1 MKNLSL
7 TLASIVFG
15 SLLTSGAFAQDTGE
29 QNIEENLFHYEHQ
42 GTVYPPVFFVTNV
55 EDKAIKGQIEKYNA
69 FSALDDKAVGL
80 PIGVRVLKGHR
91 TKQDGTQFSS
101 LMLSAST
108 LGIIPVVS
116 NTEFK
121 VRYDVFVQG
130 KSIESFEYVMDSTD
144 VNNFWTSAYKDFET
158 SPTEEQFLRDT
169 VPQFLKELKSSK
181 VAQENFAEYWE
192 YFSE

>member
-7 TLASIVFG
+7 TLASIVAG
-15 SLLTSGAFAQDTGE
+15 SLLTLGAFAQDAGE
-29 QNIEENLFHYEHQ
+29 QSVDENLFHYEHQ

-144 VNNFWTSAYKDFET
+144 VNNFWTSAYRDFET

-169 VPQFLKELKSSK
+169 VPQFLKELKASK

>member
-1 MKNLSL
+1 MKKYMNGVLS
-7 TLASIVFG
+7 
-15 SLLTSGAFAQDTGE
+15 SLLFSGFVFSAFAQD
-29 QNIEENLFHYEHQ
+29 NVSPIVSYEHEGQ
-42 GTVYPPVFFVTNV
+42 AYPPVFFVTNI
-55 EDKAIKGQIEKYNA
+55 EDEEIKSMMEKYQA
-69 FSALDDKAVGL
+69 FMALDEDAVGL

-130 KSIESFEYVMDSTD
+130 KSIETFEYVMDSTD
-144 VNNFWTSAYKDFET
+144 VDNFWTAAYKDYET
-158 SPTEEQFLRDT
+158 SPTEEQFLMDT
-169 VPQFLKELKSSK
+169 IPQFFTELKASEVS
-181 VAQENFAEYWE
+181 QEVFSEYWE

>member
-1 MKNLSL
+1 MKKFTNSLVSTLMLSI
-7 TLASIVFG
+7 TAFG
-15 SLLTSGAFAQDTGE
+15 SVAQETASP
-29 QNIEENLFHYEHQ
+29 IVSYEHE
-42 GTVYPPVFFVTNV
+42 GKIYPPVFFVTNI
-55 EDKAIKGQIEKYNA
+55 EDDEIKLKIEQYQA
-69 FSALDDKAVGL
+69 FAALDENAVGL

-130 KSIESFEYVMDSTD
+130 KPIETFEYVMDSTD
-144 VNNFWTSAYKDFET
+144 VDNFWTAAYKDYET
-158 SPTEEQFLRDT
+158 SPTEEQFLLDT
-169 VPQFLKELKSSK
+169 IPQFFTELKASEASQA
-181 VAQENFAEYWE
+181 VFAEYWE

>member
-1 MKNLSL
+1 MKRILSG
-7 TLASIVFG
+7 TF
-15 SLLTSGAFAQDTGE
+15 SLLLTVFSAQVLAAPDP
-29 QNIEENLFHYEHQ
+29 QNLLKYEHTGQ
-42 GTVYPPVFFVTNV
+42 VYPPVFFVTNV
-55 EDKAIKGQIEKYNA
+55 ENKEVIASLEEYQAFEKLDK
-69 FSALDDKAVGL
+69 KAVGL

-130 KSIESFEYVMDSTD
+130 KSIADFEYVMDSTD
-144 VNNFWTSAYKDFET
+144 VNNFWTAAYKEHKT
-158 SPTEEQFLRDT
+158 KPSEE
-169 VPQFLKELKSSK
+169 VFLKDTLSRFLNELRQNKK
-181 VAQENFAEYWE
+181 VQDVFQEYRE
-192 YFSE
+192 YFN

>member
-1 MKNLSL
+1 MKNISL
-7 TLASIVFG
+7 TFVSIVFG
-15 SLLTSGAFAQDTGE
+15 SLLTLDAIAQDAGE
-29 QNIEENLFHYEHQ
+29 QNLEENLFHYEHQ

-69 FSALDDKAVGL
+69 FAALDDKAVGL

-169 VPQFLKELKSSK
+169 VPQFLKELKTSK
-181 VAQENFAEYWE
+181 VAQENFVEYWE

>member
-1 MKNLSL
+1 MKKYRFA
-7 TLASIVFG
+7 LASC
-15 SLLTSGAFAQDTGE
+15 LLSFAALSNAIAQE
-29 QNIEENLFHYEHQ
+29 SNAVIFNYAHQ
-42 GTVYPPVFFVTNV
+42 GKAYPPVFFVTNV
-55 EDKAIKGQIEKYNA
+55 EDKSFKEKLVQYNA
-69 FSALDDKAVGL
+69 FAALDDKAVGL

-116 NTEFK
+116 NKEFK

-130 KSIESFEYVMDSTD
+130 KSIESFEYMMDSTD
-144 VNNFWTSAYKDFET
+144 VNNFWTSAYKEHQT
-158 SPTEEQFLRDT
+158 TPTEEQFLLDT
-169 VPQFLKELKSSK
+169 LPQFLNELSKSDISQ
-181 VAQENFAEYWE
+181 ATFAEYWE

>member
-1 MKNLSL
+1 MMRSNLLLLSL
-7 TLASIVFG
+7 LCCMATHAAEDGQLSI
-15 SLLTSGAFAQDTGE
+15 LE
-29 QNIEENLFHYEHQ
+29 YEHK
-42 GTVYPPVFFVTNV
+42 GATYPPVFFVTNV
-55 EDKAIKGQIEKYNA
+55 EDEAIKTQLLSYQA
-69 FSALDDKAVGL
+69 FTELDEKAVGL
-80 PIGVRVLKGHR
+80 PIGLRIVKGHR

-130 KSIESFEYVMDSTD
+130 KSIETFEYVMDSTD
-144 VNNFWTSAYKDFET
+144 VDNFWTAAYKEHET
-158 SPTEEQFLRDT
+158 SPTEEQFLLDT
-169 VPQFLKELKSSK
+169 IPQFLKELSESESSQ
-181 VAQENFAEYWE
+181 ATFAEYWE